1 MHVLIVDENLLSCT
15 RLIEQAQVAGWTAS
29 GCGPKAALAAARR
42 RRPDVVVVNLAAASG
57 DAPQVIRA
65 FKTEPDL
72 APIPVLAFCGH
83 REAARRKAA
92 ADAGC
97 DRVVSNS
104 SVAQHLATLVRD
116 LASEASRR

>member
-1 MHVLIVDENLLSCT
+1 MHVLIVDDNLLSCT

-29 GCGPKAALAAARR
+29 NCGPNAALAAARR
-42 RRPDVVVVNLAAASG
+42 RRPDVVVVNLVTASC
-57 DAPQVIRA
+57 DASKVVQV
-65 FKTEPDL
+65 FKTAPDL

-116 LASEASRR
+116 LASAASRR